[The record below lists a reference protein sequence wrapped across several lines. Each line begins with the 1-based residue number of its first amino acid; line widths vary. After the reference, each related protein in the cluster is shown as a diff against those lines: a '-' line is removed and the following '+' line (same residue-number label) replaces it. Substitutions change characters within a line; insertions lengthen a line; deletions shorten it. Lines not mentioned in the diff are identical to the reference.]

1 MPEEQRTQGESAGA
15 SVKAAAKTGKAVS
28 DIAKG
33 AATGGAHGAALAAVK
48 HSKKWIGI
56 LVGLL
61 LLPIL
66 IVAMLPVIIFGSLF
80 GTGTDTPSGITDDT
94 VLTQNMV
101 DLNAGISSILS
112 EGLTDVLNRID
123 ANFADS
129 GCDQKEV
136 NNPYGADVVFNA
148 NAFIAM
154 YCASKDTD
162 VESISQSDLES
173 LLNTHLDKLYAFT
186 YQDESRE
193 VEGEPDPET
202 GEATTETITVRVYTI
217 TYNGESYFSDEIF
230 HLSEEQKALSN
241 DYAQNLSVFLGDG
254 SYQVLSSTEFTA
266 DGLSYEGVVFTDGET
281 QVVYYNQLDERWK
294 NLPYGTDD
302 IGGYAC
308 GPTSMSIVVSSL
320 TSETLAPPHMAQWA

>member
-15 SVKAAAKTGKAVS
+15 SVKAAVKTGKAVS

-148 NAFIAM
+148 NAFIA
-154 YCASKDTD
+154 YVLCKQGYGCG
-162 VESISQSDLES
+162 I
-173 LLNTHLDKLYAFT
+173 HFT
-186 YQDESRE
+186 
-193 VEGEPDPET
+193 
-202 GEATTETITVRVYTI
+202 I
-217 TYNGESYFSDEIF
+217 
-230 HLSEEQKALSN
+230 
-241 DYAQNLSVFLGDG
+241 G
-254 SYQVLSSTEFTA
+254 S
-266 DGLSYEGVVFTDGET
+266 
-281 QVVYYNQLDERWK
+281 
-294 NLPYGTDD
+294 
-302 IGGYAC
+302 
-308 GPTSMSIVVSSL
+308 
-320 TSETLAPPHMAQWA
+320 